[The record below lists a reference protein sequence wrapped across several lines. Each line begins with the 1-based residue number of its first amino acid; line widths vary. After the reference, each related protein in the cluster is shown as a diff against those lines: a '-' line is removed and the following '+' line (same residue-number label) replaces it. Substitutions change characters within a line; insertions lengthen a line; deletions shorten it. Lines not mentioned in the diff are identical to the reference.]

1 MTEKKKIAIL
11 GSTGSIGTQ
20 TLRVVEEHSDMFE
33 VRVLTAHSNVE
44 LLIEQARAFNPD
56 TVVIANEEKY
66 EQLQDAIHTLWEN
79 SKFIENDTEFNK
91 NLIWMVSE

>member
-1 MTEKKKIAIL
+1 MNTIMPINISEATLSEMSNNIEAALNIIRKSAVYHQSRRMTML
-11 GSTGSIGTQ
+11 
-20 TLRVVEEHSDMFE
+20 H
-33 VRVLTAHSNVE
+33 
-44 LLIEQARAFNPD
+44 
-56 TVVIANEEKY
+56 KY